1 MATVNIAALQA
12 DVKKFL
18 RTYAQ
23 SFGQEAARIGPEIA
37 KTAISS
43 FYGAY
48 SPKYYA
54 RTENLLNN
62 SYQRYYKDNGTTI
75 YGGVRISSANMNS
88 YGDKCWSAS
97 QVANATWKR
106 GLHGKVYT
114 FPPYSMAQMAL
125 GSMSNTLEQKAEK
138 VARSQSYSV
147 MTIQ

>member
-23 SFGQEAARIGPEIA
+23 SFGQEAARIGPEVA

-48 SPKYYA
+48 SPKYYD

-97 QVANATWKR
+97 QVANATWR
-106 GLHGKVYT
+106 SGLHGKVAT
-114 FPPYSMAQMAL
+114 TPPYSIARTVLQAEEGRIDKM
-125 GSMSNTLEQKAEK
+125 AEK

>member
-23 SFGQEAARIGPEIA
+23 SFGQEAARIGPEVA

-48 SPKYYA
+48 SPKYYY
-54 RTENLLNN
+54 RTGNLLNN

-88 YGDKCWSAS
+88 YGDKCWNAF
-97 QVANATWKR
+97 QVASATWR
-106 GLHGKVYT
+106 SGLHGKMHT
-114 FPPYSMAQMAL
+114 FPPYAMAQMAL
-125 GSMSNTLEQKAEK
+125 GSMASTLEHKAEK
-138 VARSQSYSV
+138 VARTNQRANKSF
-147 MTIQ
+147 